1 MQIFDVQADIG
12 ILFDILRRI
21 LTEDKVGAR
30 VETSQS
36 SIMIQLTNFDDNNI
50 KVVQNA
56 TEHW

>member
-56 TEHW
+56 TEH

>member
-36 SIMIQLTNFDDNNI
+36 SIMIQLTNFDDNSI

-56 TEHW
+56 TEH

>member
-21 LTEDKVGAR
+21 LTEDKVGVR
-30 VETSQS
+30 VETSHS
-36 SIMIQLTNFDDNNI
+36 SIMIQLTSFDDNS

-56 TEHW
+56 TEH